1 MKNLNFEIET
11 IKYEILQKEIVG
23 KKIKELENLKTN
35 LYINEKQAQII
46 DKKIEELKIENKA
59 KQIKGITKL
68 KKFRLNLKRTSEIDE
83 NPQFIYPNLLESGK
97 NIMLFGESGI
107 GKTLMCAAFANYA
120 LENRT
125 ISGAI
130 FFDFD
135 NGLISLKKRK
145 YDQLAEIWG
154 DGKFD
159 YLLGYE
165 IMQEM
170 EPIEALKEL
179 VLDGLKNKDKMI
191 VIDSGSHFVYDGTR
205 NEREKL
211 KEFFDVIRI
220 LRAQGANPII
230 IHHSHRVR
238 EGQTADYHGSFEWKR
253 DLDYQ
258 ILITKNE
265 QSNTWL
271 FHVKKD
277 RDNLIEPKAFQY
289 CEDTV
294 SLIEV
299 DFQESN
305 VSRQEYIFI
314 KGIQEILKDLGGKI
328 NQSDLMKETKVMR
341 ESLGLGDKRSIKW
354 LQSWA
359 NKGKWYYEKVAN
371 EKNSIFYWIEDQ
383 TDKLAK
389 VPNSYKIGA

>member
-1 MKNLNFEIET
+1 MKNLNYEIEK
-11 IKYEILQKEIVG
+11 IRFEVSQKEIVV
-23 KKIKELENLKTN
+23 KKINELENLKTN
-35 LYINEKQAQII
+35 PSINEEQAQII

-59 KQIKGITKL
+59 KQIKGIAKL
-68 KKFRLNLKRTSEIDE
+68 KKFRLSLERTSEIDE

-120 LENRT
+120 LENKT

-145 YDQLAEIWG
+145 YDELAEIWG
-154 DGKFD
+154 NGKFD

-170 EPIEALKEL
+170 EAIDAIREL
-179 VLDGLKNKDKMI
+179 VLDGSKNKDKMI
-191 VIDSGSHFVYDGTR
+191 VIDSGSHIVYDGSK
-205 NEREKL
+205 NERLKL

-220 LRAQGANPII
+220 LRAQGATPII

-305 VSRQEYIFI
+305 VSQQEYIFI
-314 KGIQEILKDLGGKI
+314 KAIQEILKDLGGKI

-354 LQSWA
+354 LQTWA
-359 NKGKWYYEKVAN
+359 TRGKWRCEKVAS
-371 EKNSIFYWIEDQ
+371 EKNSIFYWIDGQ
-383 TDKLAK
+383 TDKLTK
-389 VPNSYKIGA
+389 LPNSDIKEI